1 MTEDGLLLRRAEP
14 ADRGAVIRLLAA
26 SLGREDDP
34 RYETLFAWKH
44 EENAFGASPAWV
56 ACDGDR
62 IAGFRALMRWEFTRG
77 EDTVQAVRAVDTAT
91 HPDYQGRGIFTR
103 LTLHGIDELRTTG
116 LPTPRGPE
124 PVGFVFNTPN
134 AQSRPG
140 YLKMGWEV
148 VGRPPT
154 SFRPRGLRAAIRM
167 VRSRTPADRW
177 SVPSTVGA
185 PAAEVL
191 ADTATIDALVASRPR
206 IATLRTNH
214 TARSLQW
221 RFSTPLLAYRAV
233 TGRGG
238 PADGVAILRVRARG
252 NAREA
257 ALCEVLA
264 PEDAPSARRDLVR
277 AVRRSVDADY
287 LLRLG
292 TDRDGLAPLPGQGP
306 ILTWRGVTET
316 APPPLDRW
324 SLTLGD
330 IELF

>member
-1 MTEDGLLLRRAEP
+1 MTDDGLVLRRATA
-14 ADRGAVIRLLAA
+14 ADRDEIIRLLAA

-34 RYETLFAWKH
+34 RYATLYAWKH

-77 EDTVQAVRAVDTAT
+77 DDIVQAVRAVDTAT
-91 HPDYQGRGIFTR
+91 HPEYQGRGIFTR
-103 LTLHGIDELRTTG
+103 LTLHGIEELRRTG
-116 LPTPRGPE
+116 LPTPRGDE

-134 AQSRPG
+134 EQSRPG

-154 SFRPRGLRAAIRM
+154 SFRPRSLGAAVRM
-167 VRSRTPADRW
+167 LRSRTPAERW
-177 SVPSTVGA
+177 SSASGVGA

-191 ADTATIDALVASRPR
+191 ADAATLDALLASRPR
-206 IATLRTNH
+206 PRTMRTHH
-214 TARSLQW
+214 TAATVQW

-233 TGRGG
+233 VGRGG
-238 PADGVAILRVRARG
+238 LADGVAILRVRARG
-252 NAREA
+252 DAREA

-264 PEDAPSARRDLVR
+264 PDDAPSARRALVR
-277 AVRRSVDADY
+277 AVRRRVDADY
-287 LLRLG
+287 VLRLG
-292 TDRDGLAPLPGQGP
+292 TERDGLFPLPGQGP
-306 ILTWRGVTET
+306 ILTWRSVTEPA
-316 APPPLDRW
+316 APALDAW

>member
-1 MTEDGLLLRRAEP
+1 MSDDGLVLRRVEP
-14 ADRGAVIRLLAA
+14 ADRDAVIRLLAA

-34 RYETLFAWKH
+34 RYETLYAWKH

-77 EDTVQAVRAVDTAT
+77 AGTVQAVRAVDTAT
-91 HPDYQGRGIFTR
+91 HPEYQGRGIFTR
-103 LTLHGIDELRTTG
+103 LTLHGLDELRATG
-116 LPTPRGPE
+116 VPTPHGPE
-124 PVGFVFNTPN
+124 PVAFVFNTPN

-140 YLKMGWEV
+140 YLKMGWEI

-154 SFRPRGLRAAIRM
+154 SFRPRGVGAAIRM
-167 VRSRTPADRW
+167 LRSRTPAERW
-177 SVPSTVGA
+177 SSPSTVGA

-191 ADTATIDALVASRPR
+191 ADTATVDALLASRPHS
-206 IATLRTNH
+206 ATLRTHH

-221 RFSTPLLAYRAV
+221 RFSSPLLAYRAV
-233 TGRGG
+233 VGRGG
-238 PADGVAILRVRARG
+238 LADGVAILRVRARG
-252 NAREA
+252 DAREA

-264 PEDAPSARRDLVR
+264 PEDAPSARRALVR
-277 AVRRSVDADY
+277 TVCRHLDADY
-287 LLRLG
+287 VLRLG
-292 TDRDGLAPLPGQGP
+292 TGRDGLLPLPGQGP
-306 ILTWRGVTET
+306 ILTWRAVTET
-316 APPPLDRW
+316 AAPPLEDW